1 MEQEYKKALELATN
15 LDLPEFKKR
24 LELERSVAYTKLP
37 PEAVDRL

>member
-15 LDLPEFKKR
+15 LDLTQFKKR
-24 LELERSVAYTKLP
+24 LELERSAAYAKLP